1 MKTTQLDK
9 YGPFGRYNEVVAV
22 SNGDRDFSSGSN
34 VGASAIIISGSAA
47 NPTQG
52 EGSSDLAR
60 GGSME
65 LRFLQTGVIHELGV
79 MRVTVLDAA
88 TTVYV
93 LKR

>member
-52 EGSSDLAR
+52 EGSIDLAR

-65 LRFLQTGVIHELGV
+65 LRFLQTGVIHDFPA
-79 MRVTVLDAA
+79 RNKPIVLEI
-88 TTVYV
+88 
-93 LKR
+93 KKNIIRK

>member
-1 MKTTQLDK
+1 
-9 YGPFGRYNEVVAV
+9 
-22 SNGDRDFSSGSN
+22 
-34 VGASAIIISGSAA
+34 
-47 NPTQG
+47 
-52 EGSSDLAR
+52 
-60 GGSME
+60 ME